1 MENREASVIQEKDE
15 GEFKL
20 KKLSTLIRK
29 PGLLKGLATAAVIA
43 AVFSATAFTCMAAE
57 GKVTA
62 VVNIRKEASTDSEVV
77 GSTTKGKTID
87 ILDAVKDSSGT
98 VWYKVAIAD
107 GGYGYIRSDFV
118 ETSETIQVSASSGSE
133 SNTGN
138 TTKPAETVPTS
149 IGEQQA
155 VIKSD
160 KSVNIRSGA
169 STQHDLITTLPNG
182 TSITLIGEANDSA
195 GNKWYQI
202 TCSYNGRTIE
212 GYVRS
217 DLIAIGAAESAG
229 GENSENT
236 EGNLEGEGTEPEGTE
251 GIEGENTEGTSE
263 NGESDTPEQEPAEEH
278 KDYEVVYAQNSAGEY
293 GYYLFDYVAG
303 HQLSINELNKLLDV
317 VDSVEAANRLQS
329 QIKNEKIV
337 IIILAAVIVLLFIVL
352 TVLLFKLRDLSY
364 DYEEEEEEEEEE
376 PVPVKKRSKKRV
388 VEEEEEEPV
397 PVKKKKPASSRAE
410 ERPAKTSKPQTRVR
424 EEKEL
429 YAAEM
434 KEPVKKPAPR
444 KPQNFLIDD
453 DEFEF
458 EFLNMDDKDL

>member
-1 MENREASVIQEKDE
+1 MEKREASVIQEKDE
-15 GEFKL
+15 GEGKL
-20 KKLSTLIRK
+20 KKLSTLISK
-29 PGLLKGLATAAVIA
+29 AGLTKGLAAAAVML
-43 AVFSATAFTCMAAE
+43 AVFSMTTFTSQAAE

-77 GSTTKGKTID
+77 GSTTAGKTID

-98 VWYKVAIAD
+98 VWYKVSVTG

-118 ETSETIQVSASSGSE
+118 ETSETIEVSGS
-133 SNTGN
+133 SSSSSTSSTANA
-138 TTKPAETVPTS
+138 TKPAETVPTS
-149 IGEQQA
+149 IGERQA

-160 KSVNIRSGA
+160 KSVNVRSGA
-169 STQHDLITTLPNG
+169 STQHDLVTALPNG
-182 TSITLIGEANDSA
+182 TTITLIGEATDSA
-195 GNKWYQI
+195 GYKWYQM
-202 TCSYNGRTIE
+202 TCDYNGRTVE

-217 DLIAIGAAESAG
+217 DLIGDAESTSG
-229 GENSENT
+229 ENT
-236 EGNLEGEGTEPEGTE
+236 ETTEGNTEGEGSEQEGTE
-251 GIEGENTEGTSE
+251 GENYEGTPE
-263 NGESDTPEQEPAEEH
+263 EGGEDTSSQEPVEEH
-278 KDYEVVYAQNSAGEY
+278 NDYEVVYAQNSAGEY
-293 GYYLFDYVAG
+293 GYYLVDYAANV
-303 HQLSINELNKLLDV
+303 QWSINELNKLLAV
-317 VDSVEAANRLQS
+317 VDTVDDVDQLQS
-329 QIKNEKIV
+329 QIKNEKII
-337 IIILAAVIVLLFIVL
+337 IIILAVVIVILFIVL

-388 VEEEEEEPV
+388 EEEEEEEPV
-397 PVKKKKPASSRAE
+397 PVKKKKTASSKDE
-410 ERPAKTSKPQTRVR
+410 ERPVKAAKPQTKVT

-434 KEPVKKPAPR
+434 KEPVKKTTAR

>member
-1 MENREASVIQEKDE
+1 M
-15 GEFKL
+15 
-20 KKLSTLIRK
+20 KKLSTLISK
-29 PGLLKGLATAAVIA
+29 SGLVKGLAAAAVIA
-43 AVFSATAFTCMAAE
+43 AVFWAASFTAMAAE

-77 GSTTKGKTID
+77 GSTTKDKTID
-87 ILDAVKDSSGT
+87 ILEAVKDSSGT
-98 VWYKVAIAD
+98 VWYKVSVAG

-118 ETSETIQVSASSGSE
+118 QTSETIEVSSGSASN
-133 SNTGN
+133 SNTDSG
-138 TTKPAETVPTS
+138 TKPAETVPTS

-160 KSVNIRSGA
+160 KNVNIRSGA
-169 STQHDLITTLPNG
+169 STQHDLVTALPAG
-182 TSITLIGEANDSA
+182 TSITLIGEASDSA
-195 GNKWYQI
+195 GNKWYQM

-217 DLIAIGAAESAG
+217 DLIAIGSAQSTG
-229 GENSENT
+229 SETAENT
-236 EGNLEGEGTEPEGTE
+236 ETTESSEESPEEGTDTE
-251 GIEGENTEGTSE
+251 GIEGENTES
-263 NGESDTPEQEPAEEH
+263 TPESNEEDTSQQEPVEEH

-293 GYYLFDYVAG
+293 GYYLVDYVAG
-303 HQLSINELNKLLDV
+303 HQLSINELNKLLEV
-317 VDSVEAANRLQS
+317 VDSVETANRLQT
-329 QIKNEKIV
+329 QIQNEKIV

-376 PVPVKKRSKKRV
+376 PVPVKKRLRKRA
-388 VEEEEEEPV
+388 EEEEEEPA
-397 PVKKKKPASSRAE
+397 PVKKKRTAPSKAE
-410 ERPAKTSKPQTRVR
+410 ERPVKAGRNQARAK
-424 EEKEL
+424 EDKEL
-429 YAAEM
+429 YAAEA
-434 KEPVKKPAPR
+434 KEPVKKSVPR

>member
-1 MENREASVIQEKDE
+1 M
-15 GEFKL
+15 
-20 KKLSTLIRK
+20 KKLSTLISK
-29 PGLLKGLATAAVIA
+29 SGLVKGLAAAAVTAAV
-43 AVFSATAFTCMAAE
+43 FLATTFTAMAAE

-77 GSTTKGKTID
+77 GSTTKDKTID
-87 ILDAVKDSSGT
+87 ILEAVKDSSGT
-98 VWYKVAIAD
+98 VWYKVSVAG

-118 ETSETIQVSASSGSE
+118 QTSETIEVSSGSASN
-133 SNTGN
+133 SNTDSG
-138 TTKPAETVPTS
+138 TKPAETVPTS

-160 KSVNIRSGA
+160 KNVNIRSGA
-169 STQHDLITTLPNG
+169 STQHDLVTALPDG

-195 GNKWYQI
+195 GNKWYQM
-202 TCSYNGRTIE
+202 TCSYNGKTIE

-217 DLIAIGAAESAG
+217 DLITIGTAQGTGSENAENA
-229 GENSENT
+229 ENTENTENT
-236 EGNLEGEGTEPEGTE
+236 EGSPEEGTDTE
-251 GIEGENTEGTSE
+251 GIEGENTE
-263 NGESDTPEQEPAEEH
+263 NTPEADQEDASQQEPVEEH

-293 GYYLFDYVAG
+293 GYYLVDYVAG
-303 HQLSINELNKLLDV
+303 HQLSINELNKLLEV
-317 VDSVEAANRLQS
+317 VDSVEAANRLQT
-329 QIKNEKIV
+329 QIQNEKIV

-376 PVPVKKRSKKRV
+376 PVPVKKRLRKRAV
-388 VEEEEEEPV
+388 EEEEEEEPV
-397 PVKKKKPASSRAE
+397 PVKKKRSAPSKAE
-410 ERPAKTSKPQTRVR
+410 ERPAKAGRNQARAKEDR
-424 EEKEL
+424 EL
-429 YAAEM
+429 YAAEA
-434 KEPVKKPAPR
+434 KEPVKKPVPR